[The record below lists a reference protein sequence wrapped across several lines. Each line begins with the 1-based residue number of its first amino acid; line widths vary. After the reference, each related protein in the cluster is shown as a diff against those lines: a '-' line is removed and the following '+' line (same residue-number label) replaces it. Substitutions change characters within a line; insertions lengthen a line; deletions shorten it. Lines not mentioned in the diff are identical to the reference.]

1 MSDKNDVVQTPTS
14 TPRRTLGICRRT
26 PKSAPIPSRSTVERT
41 ASPLG
46 ITSQLTANNAI
57 QTEFQNAQNVSSYAT
72 PVIQKRKKLA
82 ESAPAIAGR
91 TKKPKI
97 GKKLNLSPDKSP
109 ERTQAAA
116 TLNESVADV
125 QSEIK
130 QIEADIE
137 AMKKHEERKG
147 QLKEGIM
154 QWKACALE
162 ALKELQ
168 SKIEPKQSIA
178 AILDHLRIPHEMF
191 DTSSLEDD

>member
-1 MSDKNDVVQTPTS
+1 MMSDKNDVVQTPTS

-26 PKSAPIPSRSTVERT
+26 PKSAPIPSRSIVERP
-41 ASPLG
+41 ASPLE
-46 ITSQLTANNAI
+46 ITSQLTANNI
-57 QTEFQNAQNVSSYAT
+57 SSYAT

-82 ESAPAIAGR
+82 ESAPAIAVR
-91 TKKPKI
+91 TKKSKI
-97 GKKLNLSPDKSP
+97 GKKLNLSPEKSP
-109 ERTQAAA
+109 ERAHAAA
-116 TLNESVADV
+116 TQNESATDV

-137 AMKKHEERKG
+137 AIKKHEERKG
-147 QLKEGIM
+147 QLKDGIM

-168 SKIEPKQSIA
+168 SNIEPKQSIA